1 MLASRVDTPIRW
13 VARTAAGSE
22 VDSSPDTNNTGM
34 SNMGI
39 LSVVVGDDISAVAV
53 AVVVGMGS
61 SLTTIAAVTDEGLL
75 TAPLLVFRGDDDEGS
90 APLHVVVPLLGGIIE
105 AFLAPLVL

>member
-1 MLASRVDTPIRW
+1 
-13 VARTAAGSE
+13 
-22 VDSSPDTNNTGM
+22 M

-39 LSVVVGDDISAVAV
+39 LSVVVGDDISIVAGAV
-53 AVVVGMGS
+53 VVVGMGS

-75 TAPLLVFRGDDDEGS
+75 TAPLLVFRGDDEGGS
-90 APLHVVVPLLGGIIE
+90 TPPHVVVPLLGGIIE